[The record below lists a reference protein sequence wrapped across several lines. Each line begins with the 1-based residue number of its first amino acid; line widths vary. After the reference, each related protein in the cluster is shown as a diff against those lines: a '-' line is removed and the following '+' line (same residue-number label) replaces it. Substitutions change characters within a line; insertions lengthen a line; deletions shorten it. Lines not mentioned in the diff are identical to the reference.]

1 MDMIFRPMA
10 QTDYNEMRALFNEMG
25 EESASFFNIGHCNEN
40 LTMRFFTDEGVPTH
54 EFYVASDGDA
64 VLGYAFVWDLNKTVP
79 WFGICVRE
87 KYKGKHVGTF
97 LLTNTLELLKKRG
110 YGGLLLTTA
119 KTNVRGQAL
128 YEKCGFEKLGVHECG
143 EYLYLRRFDV

>member
-40 LTMRFFTDEGVPTH
+40 LTMRFFTAEGVPTH

-64 VLGYAFVWDLNKTVP
+64 VLGYVFLWELNKTVP

-87 KYKGKHVGTF
+87 
-97 LLTNTLELLKKRG
+97 
-110 YGGLLLTTA
+110 
-119 KTNVRGQAL
+119 
-128 YEKCGFEKLGVHECG
+128 
-143 EYLYLRRFDV
+143 